1 MLREPAEPAAS
12 EPKQSG
18 SFRYL
23 QGMLEASESGKTP
36 VSPPKTP
43 NTLRPLCP
51 LPPQC
56 PAHPSPSKPNQST
69 PSSHPSIF
77 NSFLCLYC
85 GCAFTFLF
93 PLHHPVALPYLI
105 QTKNF
110 SRLLVIRVQKQHP
123 AEMGLLSHLP
133 HPYHLH
139 SGFQGIGLGPVVP
152 GTSSQQPA
160 SWVPH

>member
-1 MLREPAEPAAS
+1 MDLGSEVYRMLREPAEPAAS

-23 QGMLEASESGKTP
+23 QGMLEAGEGG
-36 VSPPKTP
+36 KTP
-43 NTLRPLCP
+43 NTLPP
-51 LPPQC
+51 LPPLPLQR
-56 PAHPSPSKPNQST
+56 PADPRPSNPNQST
-69 PSSHPSIF
+69 PSSHPF
-77 NSFLCLYC
+77 
-85 GCAFTFLF
+85 CAFTFRF

-123 AEMGLLSHLP
+123 AEMEFLSHLP

-139 SGFQGIGLGPVVP
+139 SGLFQGIGLGLVVP

-160 SWVPH
+160 SWGLH